1 MRIAY
6 QFHHLSDEA
15 KKVAEKENKG
25 TLLTQWLYNIDG
37 TLFQISTAVDISDK
51 K

>member
-15 KKVAEKENKG
+15 KEYARKHSKG
-25 TLLTQWLYNIDG
+25 LLTQWLYNIDG
-37 TLFQISTAVDISDK
+37 TKFISSTAVYL
-51 K
+51 